1 MPLPFVIRP
10 RRKQP
15 LLEEFHRVLE
25 LVRIRHKQFNFCDME
40 FVDTSVFNIS
50 AAESRLT
57 AILQQARQQG
67 ITAW

>member
-1 MPLPFVIRP
+1 MPFPFLIRP
-10 RRKQP
+10 KQEQP
-15 LLEEFHRVLE
+15 LIEEFHRVLE
-25 LVRIRHKQFNFCDME
+25 LVRIRYRQFDLCDKD

-57 AILQQARQQG
+57 AVLQQARRDG